1 MSLIDSYVNAVIV
14 RLPEKS
20 REDVNS
26 RLRARIA
33 KMLPEDPSE
42 GDIRAVLEKLGNPIL
57 LANEYRQGQ
66 RYLIGPELYD
76 RYLSVLKLVLS
87 IVPIVSAMIA
97 LIEGMSSAPAD
108 SESFELLSET
118 FANMFSAAI
127 EGATQAFF
135 WVTFVFVVM
144 ERKGVRIEDLIKKKW
159 SIDDLPNSVVSKRQK
174 ISRGETIFPMFFTV
188 FFTALIYYMPQYIG
202 WYTLKDS
209 VLTLKSS
216 LFVLERLQDYLP
228 SIMLLAAVQLTV
240 HIFKFIYMKWN
251 LPIAIAN
258 TGYNVGMSIL
268 SCVMVA
274 DRSLFNPD
282 FKLQFA
288 HLASI
293 SLSNIDSIWSRTLW
307 IMAGLIVFG
316 CTIDS
321 IMGFVKRKN

>member
-1 MSLIDSYVNAVIV
+1 MSLIDRYVFAVTV
-14 RLPEKS
+14 CLPEKS
-20 REDVNS
+20 RDDVNS
-26 RLRARIA
+26 RLRARIGD
-33 KMLPEDPSE
+33 MLPQNASED
-42 GDIRAVLEKLGNPIL
+42 DVRDVLEKLGNPRQ

-97 LIEGMSSAPAD
+97 LLEGMSSAPVN
-108 SESFELLSET
+108 SESFDLLSET

-135 WVTFVFVVM
+135 VVTLVFIVM
-144 ERKGVRIEDLIKKKW
+144 ERKGVRNKDLMRKKW
-159 SIDDLPNSVVSKRQK
+159 SIDDLSKSEVSKKQK

-188 FFTALIYYMPQYIG
+188 FFAALIYYKPQYIG
-202 WYTLKDS
+202 WYALKDS

-216 LFVLERLQDYLP
+216 LFVLDRLQDYLP
-228 SIMLLAAVQLTV
+228 SIMLLVVVQLTI

-274 DRSLFNPD
+274 DQSLFNPS

-288 HLASI
+288 HLANT
-293 SLSNIDSIWSRTLW
+293 SLSNMNSLWSGTIWV
-307 IMAGLIVFG
+307 MAGLIVFG

-321 IMGFVKRKN
+321 IMGFVKQRK